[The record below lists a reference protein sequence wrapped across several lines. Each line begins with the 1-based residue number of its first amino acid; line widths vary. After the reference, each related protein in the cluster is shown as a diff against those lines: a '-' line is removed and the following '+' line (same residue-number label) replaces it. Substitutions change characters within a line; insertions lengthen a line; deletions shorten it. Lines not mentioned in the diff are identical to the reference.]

1 MALRRAQ
8 KIVFRDDDDE
18 VDASSGLL
26 SEPASPEAEPQ
37 TSPLFLERRD
47 GGERRQTERRGLE
60 SLRTEY
66 QRSLLANTE
75 DEDDTGR
82 PRFALPFELKPSRLA
97 LILVAVIAGG
107 VAAYLALSREPAPAP
122 VVTAPVEAVVAPT
135 AKILVAKS
143 NVAVGQRLTP
153 DMVEWQDWPQAAM
166 RPDYVSNAADP
177 EAAKELTGRMVR
189 ATFYAGEPIRQEKLA
204 ASNGGLL
211 SSILDKGMRGVSVNI
226 TAESA
231 SGGFVLPD
239 DRVDVVLT
247 RSTDQ
252 GMQEL
257 QTILRNVRVLAINA
271 NLGAPDGSAQ
281 TADGSGKGFSDQ
293 AIATLELNEAQSEVI
308 IKASTMGKLSLT
320 LRSTADAPSA
330 EATAEQATNAA
341 IRIASPFWAK

>member
-8 KIVFRDDDDE
+8 KIVFRDDDDD
-18 VDASSGLL
+18 VDGSGGLL
-26 SEPASPEAEPQ
+26 SDPGAAEVEPQ
-37 TSPLFLERRD
+37 ASPLFLERRD
-47 GGERRQTERRGLE
+47 GTERRQAERRGLE

-66 QRSLLANTE
+66 QRSLLANAEEEE
-75 DEDDTGR
+75 DVGR
-82 PRFALPFELKPSRLA
+82 PPFSLPFELKPSRLA
-97 LILVAVIAGG
+97 LILVAVVAGG
-107 VAAYLALSREPAPAP
+107 VAAYLAINREPIPAPA
-122 VVTAPVEAVVAPT
+122 VSAPVEAVVAPMT
-135 AKILVAKS
+135 QILVAKS
-143 NVAVGQRLTP
+143 NLTVGQRLTP
-153 DMVEWQDWPQAAM
+153 DMVEWQDWPDAAM
-166 RPDYVSNAADP
+166 RPDYVSGAADP
-177 EAAKELTGRMVR
+177 EAVKELSGRMVR

-204 ASNGGLL
+204 AGNGGLL

-281 TADGSGKGFSDQ
+281 TADGSGKGFTDQ
-293 AIATLELNEAQSEVI
+293 AIATLELNDTQSEVI

-330 EATAEQATNAA
+330 EAATEQATNAA
-341 IRIASPFWAK
+341 IRISSPFWAK